1 MNYLNYLPTELSV
14 IIVSYFD
21 DMDDIRH
28 ITTLLEFSNSN
39 WKDLFYYK
47 FPNIDIESVIPINWN
62 YSYKFINLYY
72 LPIYIRLLVAFNT
85 AHYVLHFKEKIV
97 IQFIYVSNLELIM
110 SKSNANFNFLISD
123 YYSDPSENSFVL
135 KFRNNIWSSKLAG
148 VIPDE
153 NDELEEIDIKE
164 YREYSI
170 KEVINLLTHI
180 YYNGKS
186 FYEGSGNESD
196 EDY

>member
-21 DMDDIRH
+21 DMDDIRD

-72 LPIYIRLLVAFNT
+72 LPIYVRLLVAFNT

-97 IQFIYVSNLELIM
+97 IHNEL
-110 SKSNANFNFLISD
+110 
-123 YYSDPSENSFVL
+123 Y
-135 KFRNNIWSSKLAG
+135 
-148 VIPDE
+148 
-153 NDELEEIDIKE
+153 
-164 YREYSI
+164 
-170 KEVINLLTHI
+170 
-180 YYNGKS
+180 
-186 FYEGSGNESD
+186 
-196 EDY
+196 